1 MAKIKNKVVF
11 RPVKPLNPAI
21 WQDAYEY
28 LAAHNEDYLNGVE
41 NAIAQGFTPEEI
53 YRHILREAG
62 YHRQEMAKRC
72 ENAARHILAE
82 AIEA

>member
-1 MAKIKNKVVF
+1 MPKKLRVAF
-11 RPVKPLNPAI
+11 RPVVPMNPAI

-28 LAAHNEDYLNGVE
+28 LASNNEDFLDCVMNSV
-41 NAIAQGFTPEEI
+41 AQRYTPEEI

-72 ENAARHILAE
+72 ENAARYLLADQE
-82 AIEA
+82 ES